1 METIKTA
8 NGIVI
13 EYPAGC
19 GNAPRKFFL
28 VEAVAAVLE
37 KDEMFLNEA
46 VMEET
51 QLPDIPA
58 GIDKIVMHSII
69 THGKEAAME
78 CILHFEDGTLRE
90 TRKYYPESGRVMVII
105 NFFIVVIH
113 CSGRCLVVNLD

>member
-58 GIDKIVMHSII
+58 GIDKIVMHIII

-78 CILHFEDGTLRE
+78 CILHFEDGTLLE
-90 TRKYYPESGRVMVII
+90 TGIFITFKSAGKNVVRRVNTFRKAAE
-105 NFFIVVIH
+105 
-113 CSGRCLVVNLD
+113 